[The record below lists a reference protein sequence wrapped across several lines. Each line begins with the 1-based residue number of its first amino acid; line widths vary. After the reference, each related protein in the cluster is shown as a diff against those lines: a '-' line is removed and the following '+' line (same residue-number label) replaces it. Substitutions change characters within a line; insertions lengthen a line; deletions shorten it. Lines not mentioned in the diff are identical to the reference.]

1 MAVLHKKTFPCGY
14 HFPVGN
20 NTSVAMCEEHKHV
33 YFAAGACS
41 QTGGVLLGAIIV
53 KQTGVRSSYMV
64 GVDGAT
70 YMEVIS
76 AQES

>member
-1 MAVLHKKTFPCGY
+1 
-14 HFPVGN
+14 
-20 NTSVAMCEEHKHV
+20 MCEEHKHV

-41 QTGGVLLGAIIV
+41 QTGGVLLGAIMV